1 MSACLRYFKVLIQEM
16 DLKLDLGFLYAIL
29 DLFTPEN
36 ASIMNSEQEVKYSY
50 SPSVFFSLSYII
62 TSTYNAVH
70 NNFELLCFSVP
81 VHVWVCLVRVFLCIP
96 LGGTV

>member
-1 MSACLRYFKVLIQEM
+1 MSVHLRYFKVLIQEM

-36 ASIMNSEQEVKYSY
+36 ASIVSSEQEVRNTHAQSQHTLCMDFLSNQQSLCLYIHVPAY
-50 SPSVFFSLSYII
+50 VCVF
-62 TSTYNAVH
+62 
-70 NNFELLCFSVP
+70 
-81 VHVWVCLVRVFLCIP
+81 P